1 MKKLITIFLTATML
15 LGSCLLFPVSAETT
29 TSLDDKLVVHYDFDT
44 YNVDEA
50 GVVRFT
56 DIAPAGTSKETLRLY
71 TTQDTE
77 GNILSYAKDGYLHLD
92 KAAGNKASVGFSTN
106 LTTETASGRDI
117 FGNQGGLTI
126 YMDVQVNTSVS
137 GASNIVLINSMLRA
151 YMVQHSEGYNP
162 VVLRFGTD
170 TTDYKTS
177 GYGTNDWW
185 NQCDRFDA
193 RVKYAIV
200 LNHDAET
207 QTLTTRTYL
216 SYDDGKTYRQS
227 KKDITIE
234 NIASFYENASGMS
247 VGKGSEA
254 DADRNCDMDIY
265 DFRIYNDVLDADDL
279 VSIGAEQNEVF
290 YVGYQNSAEAYKVNE
305 NDTTYVYDTR
315 LIATIDSKDYV
326 KAGFKVYDGDYT
338 LSSEVTHCFTSIM
351 AQDAY
356 GEQYTVEAPNNRY
369 YIALTISEIP
379 MGTNPTFTVIPW
391 VELSNGTV
399 LHYDAVTVTVDEPQI
414 PTA

>member
-1 MKKLITIFLTATML
+1 
-15 LGSCLLFPVSAETT
+15 
-29 TSLDDKLVVHYDFDT
+29 
-44 YNVDEA
+44 
-50 GVVRFT
+50 
-56 DIAPAGTSKETLRLY
+56 
-71 TTQDTE
+71 
-77 GNILSYAKDGYLHLD
+77 
-92 KAAGNKASVGFSTN
+92 
-106 LTTETASGRDI
+106 
-117 FGNQGGLTI
+117 
-126 YMDVQVNTSVS
+126 
-137 GASNIVLINSMLRA
+137 MLRA